1 MMSNLAPFSIDENTF
16 LQQNINLPPLP
27 RTLLSVVQVIHS
39 KTSGAAEATELISRD
54 AAMVTHLLKVVN
66 SAYYALPRRI
76 GNLQH
81 AVAYLGL
88 AEVSRICLTLS
99 VINSLK
105 PEDKMELQ
113 YFWRHSYFTALIA
126 KTLVKDFREIGDI
139 GELYSAA
146 LLHDV
151 GQLFYQ
157 RLYPEHFVQMR
168 KYCREKGVFLVDAEQ
183 HYGFPSHL
191 TFGALLCDHWGL
203 PPTIRRACS
212 FHELR
217 DLKTIVHRSKAEA
230 FDVIIV
236 ISNLIASLAAAKLN
250 EQLKEEVIVEI
261 RRVLE
266 ASKEQFLAF
275 LGEVYELERK
285 ADGAISQMF

>member
-1 MMSNLAPFSIDENTF
+1 MPLTPFTIDESA
-16 LQQNINLPPLP
+16 LLKQSVNLPPLP
-27 RTLLSVVQVIHS
+27 RTLLQVVQVIHS
-39 KTSGAAEATELISRD
+39 KTSGAAEVTELVSRD

-66 SAYYALPRRI
+66 SAYFALPRKI

-81 AVAYLGL
+81 AIAYLGL

-105 PEDKMELQ
+105 PEDKKELQ
-113 YFWRHSYFTALIA
+113 YFWHHSYLTALIA
-126 KTLVKDFREIGDI
+126 KTLVKDFREVTDI

-151 GQLFYQ
+151 GQLLYQ
-157 RLYPEHFVQMR
+157 RFYPDHFVQMR
-168 KYCREKGVFLVDAEQ
+168 RFCREQGVFLVDAEQ
-183 HYGFPSHL
+183 EFGFPSHL
-191 TFGALLCDHWGL
+191 TLGAILCDHWGM
-203 PPTIRRACS
+203 PQAIRRACS

-217 DLKTIVHRSKAEA
+217 DLKTIAHRTQADS
-230 FDVIIV
+230 FDVVIT
-236 ISNLIASLAAAKLN
+236 ISNLIAGLATAKLN
-250 EQLKEEVIVEI
+250 EHLKEEVTADI

-266 ASKEQFLAF
+266 TSKEQFLVF

-285 ADGAISQMF
+285 ADGAISQMI